1 MRPSASDECDFE
13 KGRAEYGRLPS
24 SFGTSTPLS
33 TTHLLSPRQTRSLL
47 LTPHPSPHYHLLS
60 SINFHHVNLPTSPS
74 FLYPGSYVSPKSTHN
89 YKTFNLNVKLKRNG
103 FSSVSTVAIK
113 SPRSVSP
120 MIAHRFIISE
130 KMRLTKK
137 YSHFYVPRFRT
148 LCDRHVFIFITIFC
162 STVL

>member
-1 MRPSASDECDFE
+1 MRPFASDKCDFE
-13 KGRAEYGRLPS
+13 KGRAEYGLPS

-47 LTPHPSPHYHLLS
+47 LSSSHYHLLS

-113 SPRSVSP
+113 SPRSVSS
-120 MIAHRFIISE
+120 MIIHSRYQ
-130 KMRLTKK
+130 KK
-137 YSHFYVPRFRT
+137 CR
-148 LCDRHVFIFITIFC
+148 
-162 STVL
+162 